1 MCFRRTSLILSL
13 AVLAVLPRAAADET
27 PTDATA
33 APVDSRV
40 QEAARG
46 LQSED
51 EFLRQKAF
59 LQLEALRDP
68 AAVPFIRPYADS
80 KDADTRAWSLRA
92 LVAIQGVDAVPL
104 LIERLKSDQQP
115 AVRRAVILGLEPL
128 LAKDP
133 SLVPLMI
140 DRLDDRSPE
149 VRIAAID
156 VVSRIDHP
164 DARNAVRARV
174 KREGN
179 RDVRKVLTAAM
190 DRIQSAE
197 THAPS
202 EGI

>member
-1 MCFRRTSLILSL
+1 MCFRRTALIFCFAML
-13 AVLAVLPRAAADET
+13 ALLPRVAADET
-27 PTDATA
+27 PDATA
-33 APVDSRV
+33 ASADSRV

-46 LQSED
+46 LRSED

-68 AAVPFIRPYADS
+68 AAIPFIRPYADS
-80 KDADTRAWSLRA
+80 KDPDTRAWSLRA
-92 LVAIQGVDAVPL
+92 LVAIQGMDAAPL
-104 LIERLKSDQQP
+104 LSERLKTDKQP

-140 DRLDDRSPE
+140 DSLDDRSPE
-149 VRIAAID
+149 VRIAALD
-156 VVSRIDHP
+156 VVSRIDQP
-164 DARNAVRARV
+164 DARNAVRARA
-174 KREGN
+174 KKEGN
-179 RDVRKVLTAAM
+179 RDVRKVLVTAL
-190 DRIQSAE
+190 DRILSAE